1 MENKNDK
8 SNRNSIL
15 AFIVVFGLL
24 VALACFAFTSLH
36 GSAEGLEFTT
46 SPDNGT
52 SELESSDDGGTDSS
66 EVVVNVIPET
76 TVNANE
82 APAQLKAN
90 AIGYT
95 PTYDMTSSDTYA
107 NILYDVFLNQGNT
120 FDDFIIFRAGDY
132 RYFLIFGNIDSD
144 LSFSKADVVQ
154 LDYNSS
160 WQSGKRYTLSYS
172 SDVSGTFRHNNY
184 TFISNIPSNY
194 GLSPNVTFE
203 RKEQYK
209 TRIAVYILAVMT
221 LFSTFRFFRKSIVKG
236 G

>member
-1 MENKNDK
+1 MNEFFSRKY
-8 SNRNSIL
+8 IL
-15 AFIVVFGLL
+15 LIAVVFVLL
-24 VALACFAFTSLH
+24 VSLVGFAYVAPQ
-36 GSAEGLEFTT
+36 GKAEGLEFETGDDIY
-46 SPDNGT
+46 S
-52 SELESSDDGGTDSS
+52 SESSDSVDGGTSGNT
-66 EVVVNVIPET
+66 VIVNAVPET

-172 SDVSGTFRHNNY
+172 SNVSGTFRHNNY

-209 TRIAVYILAVMT
+209 TRIAVYVLAVMT
-221 LFSTFRFFRKSIVKG
+221 LFSTFRFFRKSTTG
-236 G
+236 GF

>member
-1 MENKNDK
+1 MEMNNVFSKK
-8 SNRNSIL
+8 FIL
-15 AFIVVFGLL
+15 LVIALLAVL
-24 VALACFAFTSLH
+24 VALVSITYASPE
-36 GSAEGLEFTT
+36 GKAEGLEFTT
-46 SPDNGT
+46 SPDND
-52 SELESSDDGGTDSS
+52 SAQLESSDNGGTDSS
-66 EVVVNVIPET
+66 EVIVNVVPET

-132 RYFLIFGNIDSD
+132 RYFLIYGNIDDD
-144 LSFSKADVVQ
+144 LSFSSADVVQ

-160 WQSGKRYTLSYS
+160 WQSGKRYTLTYS
-172 SDVSGTFRHNNY
+172 SDVSGTFRSNNY
-184 TFISNIPSNY
+184 TFLTNLSSNY

-221 LFSTFRFFRKSIVKG
+221 LFSTFRFFRKSTVKG